1 MNIIFMKERV
11 TMLLYLCICISNAY
25 FFSTDGCLAKKMV
38 DGIPCC
44 AEYLH
49 TVFRN

>member
-11 TMLLYLCICISNAY
+11 NMLLYLCLYIQRI
-25 FFSTDGCLAKKMV
+25 FFSTDGCLAKRMF
-38 DGIPCC
+38 DGIPCY

-49 TVFRN
+49 SVFRN